1 MKKPVY
7 MLNLE
12 EALAED
18 RSGKVREKLLADFC
32 QLQLRLQG
40 DLRRLNDRQTYK
52 ELQGALQAVTAAIQ
66 VIATLKTHSV

>member
-7 MLNLE
+7 MLSLE

-18 RSGKVREKLLADFC
+18 RTGKVREKLLADFR

-40 DLRRLNDRQTYK
+40 DLRRLNDRNTYK

-66 VIATLKTHSV
+66 VIATLRTH

>member
-1 MKKPVY
+1 MKKPVH
-7 MLNLE
+7 MLSLE

-18 RSGKVREKLLADFC
+18 RTGKVREKLLADFR

-40 DLRRLNDRQTYK
+40 DLRRLNDRNTYK

-66 VIATLKTHSV
+66 VIASLRTH

>member
-18 RSGKVREKLLADFC
+18 RTGKVREKLLADFR

-40 DLRRLNDRQTYK
+40 DLRRLNDRKTHK

-66 VIATLKTHSV
+66 VIATLRTH